1 MKAEERKEKHM
12 TTGEATGPALL
23 GDAAFVEEELLGP
36 LATDGRATSGS
47 YRFELVDSEDPTKI
61 TAEYRLDDGSRLFAK
76 IYSGGDEDGG
86 HCYEVMRALWE
97 GGFGPTSRYRVAEP
111 LAYLPERR
119 VLVTREAQGTCV
131 VDHLGTDSAEQFAGV
146 RECARWL
153 ARLHADP
160 NRLGATWSTWRNFHR
175 LARRFL
181 KASATRPKYAQVLT
195 AMLERLAEAAP
206 KAVVPP
212 RIVQTHG
219 QFRDLHVY
227 VEEEAVSVI
236 DFDRSLPADPA
247 KDLDEFL
254 HRLRWKTFKRTGR
267 RADELSAAFLS
278 AYGADAPAENV
289 QNLGFYAGYHAL
301 FSLARHLHH
310 RKPEDAGFE
319 EGVAFYTGEFDMAL
333 SGTLAALA
341 GP

>member
-1 MKAEERKEKHM
+1 M
-12 TTGEATGPALL
+12 TTAEATSPAFL
-23 GDAAFVEEELLGP
+23 GDAEFVQEELLGL
-36 LATDGRATSGS
+36 LAANGRTTSGS

-76 IYSGGDEDGG
+76 LYSGGDEDGG
-86 HCYEVMRALWE
+86 HCYAVMRALWE

-111 LAYLPERR
+111 LGYLPERR
-119 VLVTREAQGTCV
+119 VLVTREAHGTCV
-131 VDHLGTDSAEQFAGV
+131 VDHLGTDSAEQFGGV

-153 ARLHADP
+153 GRLHAVP
-160 NRLGATWSTWRNFHR
+160 MRLGPTWSTWRNFHR

-181 KASATRPKYAQVLT
+181 KASATRPQYAQLLA
-195 AMLERLAEAAP
+195 AMLERLAVAAP
-206 KAVVPP
+206 GAEGPS

-227 VEEEAVSVI
+227 VDEEAVSVI

-267 RADELSAAFLS
+267 RADDLSAAFLS
-278 AYGADAPAENV
+278 AYEAEAPAENV

-310 RKPEDAGFE
+310 RRPEDAGFE

-333 SGTLAALA
+333 SGTLTALA